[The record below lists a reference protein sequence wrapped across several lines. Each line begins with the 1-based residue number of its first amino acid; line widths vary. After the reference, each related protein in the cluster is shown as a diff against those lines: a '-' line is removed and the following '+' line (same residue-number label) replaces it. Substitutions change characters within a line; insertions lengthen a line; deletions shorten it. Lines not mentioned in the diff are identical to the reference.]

1 MAAITVENLSF
12 AYDEHSVLRN
22 VSFTI
27 QEGQFVALC
36 GQTGCGKSTLLRLLK
51 KELQPV
57 GELTGHIHIQGEAL
71 SHVSPTAVGFVM
83 QKPENQLVMEKVWQ
97 ELAYPLENLAVP
109 PSIMEQQIAEIMHFL
124 GIHHLFDE
132 RTDTLSGGQKQL
144 VNLAAVLV
152 TKPKILLLDE
162 PTAQLDPL
170 AATRFIQ
177 LLARLHQELGLTICI
192 IEHRLEELIPYLDE
206 VLLLENQTVRY
217 QLPPRLLIE
226 KLSDHPMLR
235 AFGAGPYIYS
245 KAKLGYIPLTINEAR
260 AKLPQRQN
268 VYLTEINPV
277 HAPQVF
283 SAKELYFRYEKR
295 GPDLL
300 RNVSLSLHQGECL
313 AILGGNGAGKTTLLY
328 ALAGLLKPYK
338 GKTSTYLEGA
348 ERIAILPQ
356 NPLTTFTKSTVRQEL
371 DSVEKVATER
381 FQERL
386 ALMEAHFQL
395 QQFYDKHPFDLSGGQ
410 QQLLAFAKLYC
421 LDCPIVLLDEPTKGL
436 DTDYKGLIQEILQ
449 RLREEGTSI
458 ITVTHDLD
466 FAAVVASHCTMLFQ
480 GKLTSLLPV
489 RQFFSANEYYTTS
502 TRRITA
508 HISNAITAD
517 EAVSILTTK
526 EKKHA

>member
-12 AYDEHSVLRN
+12 AYEEQAVLQH

-57 GELTGHIHIQGEAL
+57 GQLAGQIKVHGEAL
-71 SHVSPTAVGFVM
+71 GDVSPTTVGFVM
-83 QKPENQLVMEKVWQ
+83 QKPEEQLVMEKVWQ
-97 ELAYPLENLAVP
+97 ELAYPLENLAIP
-109 PSIMEQQIAEIMHFL
+109 PAIMEQQIAEVMHFL

-177 LLARLHQELGLTICI
+177 LLARLHQELGMTICI
-192 IEHRLEELIPYLDE
+192 IEHRLEELVPYLDE
-206 VLLLENQTVRY
+206 ILLLENQTIQY
-217 QLPPRLLIE
+217 QLPPRQLIE
-226 KLSDHPMLR
+226 KLSNHAMLR

-245 KAKLGYIPLTINEAR
+245 KAKLGSIPLTINEAR
-260 AKLPQRQN
+260 LHLPKRETA
-268 VYLTEINPV
+268 YLAENNFV
-277 HAPQVF
+277 NERLVF

-300 RNVSLSLHQGECL
+300 KNISLSLHEGECL

-328 ALAGLLKPYK
+328 VLAGLLKPYK
-338 GKTSTYLEGA
+338 GNLNTLLDEKK
-348 ERIAILPQ
+348 RIAVLPQ
-356 NPLTTFTKSTVRQEL
+356 NPLTTFTKNTVRQEL
-371 DSVEKVATER
+371 ESVENVGTGRFKER
-381 FQERL
+381 F
-386 ALMEAHFQL
+386 AFIEARFQL
-395 QQFYDKHPFDLSGGQ
+395 QALYEQHPFDLSGGQ

-436 DTDYKGLIQEILQ
+436 DTYYKELIQETMQ
-449 RLREEGTSI
+449 QLRQQGTSI

-466 FAAVVASHCTMLFQ
+466 FAAEVASHCTMLFQ

-489 RQFFSANEYYTTS
+489 RQFFTANEYYTTS

-508 HISNAITAD
+508 NISNTITAD
-517 EAVSILTTK
+517 EAVSILTT
-526 EKKHA
+526 